1 MSSLVFKTSSLKD
14 WTWLVS
20 AETGRAIDGDICF
33 REGYDNVSSKYSP
46 DCCQHE
52 LLFLL
57 LLLSRRPAKGLLLTQ
72 IGLVACQV
80 SV

>member
-1 MSSLVFKTSSLKD
+1 MSPLKD
-14 WTWLVS
+14 WTWLAS
-20 AETGRAIDGDICF
+20 AKTGRGIDGDICF

-57 LLLSRRPAKGLLLTQ
+57 SLSRGRAEGAAVDTNW
-72 IGLVACQV
+72 IGGM
-80 SV
+80 SG

>member
-1 MSSLVFKTSSLKD
+1 MSPLKD
-14 WTWLVS
+14 WTWLAS
-20 AETGRAIDGDICF
+20 AATGRSIDGDICF

-57 LLLSRRPAKGLLLTQ
+57 SLSRGRAEGTAVDTNW
-72 IGLVACQV
+72 IGGM
-80 SV
+80 SG

>member
-1 MSSLVFKTSSLKD
+1 M
-14 WTWLVS
+14 S

-57 LLLSRRPAKGLLLTQ
+57 LLSRGRAEGLLTQ

-80 SV
+80 SVWKSKKDRSQFF

>member
-1 MSSLVFKTSSLKD
+1 M
-14 WTWLVS
+14 
-20 AETGRAIDGDICF
+20 GCAIDGDICF
-33 REGYDNVSSKYSP
+33 REGYDNVPSKYSP

-57 LLLSRRPAKGLLLTQ
+57 LLSRRQVEGPLLTQ

>member
-1 MSSLVFKTSSLKD
+1 M
-14 WTWLVS
+14 S
-20 AETGRAIDGDICF
+20 AETGRAMDGDICF

-57 LLLSRRPAKGLLLTQ
+57 LLSRGHGEGLLLTQ
-72 IGLVACQV
+72 IGLVARQV